1 MHVLEIMKQVGKK
14 WQNLDPVERKI
25 YQDKADLD
33 KIRYQKQLKDF
44 EKEVDKLGLEKNV
57 KSGERKIRK
66 KKTSTTTANHPQFSG
81 AKRKARGHGVDIND
95 PQK

>member
-33 KIRYQKQLKDF
+33 KIRY
-44 EKEVDKLGLEKNV
+44 
-57 KSGERKIRK
+57 
-66 KKTSTTTANHPQFSG
+66 
-81 AKRKARGHGVDIND
+81 
-95 PQK
+95 